1 MKATIASLAL
11 ACGTAVATLRDP
23 NVSAVL
29 QYTHRYQEKEKKKR

>member
-11 ACGTAVATLRDP
+11 ACGTAVATLSDP

-29 QYTHRYQEKEKKKR
+29 QYTHRYKPKRKMG